1 MKVLLITT
9 HLNIGGIS
17 SYLLSLSKGLKAK
30 GHEVYLASSGGEMVE
45 QFKKEGI
52 SYIPIPIKTKAEIS
66 PKILL
71 SLFQLTKIVRE
82 EEIDVIHAN
91 TRVTQVL
98 ACLLSKSMHKP
109 FVSTC
114 HGFFKKR
121 LFRRLFPCWGKK
133 VIAISESVRDHL
145 IQDFHREEK
154 NIKVIHNGIDI
165 EKFKPQSHKATK
177 SQMKEKLGLKDAPV
191 VGIVAR
197 LSDVKGHIYLI
208 EAMKTVLEKVPTAQL
223 LIVGSGKMQ
232 NELLNLTASFK
243 IEKSVKFIP
252 SVSDTKEVLSA
263 MDIFV
268 MPSLNEGLGLGL
280 MEAMASGLAVVGSY
294 VGGIKTLIQDGH
306 TGILVRPK
314 QVKELSDAIIL
325 LLLDEE
331 KRRCLGNNAQIFIGS
346 NFSIEKMAEETA
358 WVYEVVRDV

>member
-17 SYLLSLSKGLKAK
+17 SYLLSLSKGLKAR
-30 GHEVYLASSGGEMVE
+30 GYGVYLASSGGELSEKFKE
-45 QFKKEGI
+45 QGI
-52 SYIPIPIKTKAEIS
+52 NLIPIPIKTKAEIS
-66 PKILL
+66 PKIII
-71 SLFQLTKIVRE
+71 SLFKLMKAVKE

-98 ACLLSKSMHKP
+98 ACLLSKNTHKP
-109 FVSTC
+109 FISTC

-121 LFRRLFPCWGKK
+121 FFRRLFPCWGRK
-133 VIAISESVRDHL
+133 VIAISESVREHL
-145 IQDFHREEK
+145 IQDFRLEEI
-154 NIKVIHNGIDI
+154 NIKVIHNGIDV
-165 EKFKPQSHKATK
+165 ERFKSESRNITK
-177 SQMKEKLGLKDAPV
+177 SEMKEKLGLKDGPV

-208 EAMKTVLEKVPTAQL
+208 EAMKLVLEKAPTAQL

-232 NELLNLTASFK
+232 NELLNLTASLK

-252 SVSDTKEVLSA
+252 SVSDTKEVLSV

-314 QVKELSDAIIL
+314 EVKELSAAIIL

-331 KRRCLGNNAQIFIGS
+331 KRRCLGDNARIFIGS